1 MNRLSKWWQFN
12 LSPTCL
18 VGLWCKAE
26 LLAIFF
32 IDLSIA
38 CGDMCFELKRIFLK
52 VSPISQVSLLR
63 LFGQDRLNRFR
74 IAILSPEMSCWL
86 NHQAPAYMYTAL
98 LVGTAGSLDRIQSW
112 QILQDSRFAEWM
124 HWLLARKGY
133 HQLGAKIK
141 LMKEVNLRYQ
151 VNR

>member
-1 MNRLSKWWQFN
+1 
-12 LSPTCL
+12 
-18 VGLWCKAE
+18 
-26 LLAIFF
+26 
-32 IDLSIA
+32 
-38 CGDMCFELKRIFLK
+38 MCFELKRIFLK

-112 QILQDSRFAEWM
+112 QILQDSRFAE
-124 HWLLARKGY
+124 
-133 HQLGAKIK
+133 
-141 LMKEVNLRYQ
+141 
-151 VNR
+151 